1 MTRMTRKERRAADQ
15 AEYEAS
21 LRRAAEAQKEQ
32 KVDQQLRRPATVS
45 NNAGDLGLIFGPL
58 GLAIGAAMD
67 IKEAKKKADQ

>member
-1 MTRMTRKERRAADQ
+1 MTRDERRAADQ

-21 LRRAAEAQKEQ
+21 LKRAAEAQKEQ
-32 KVDQQLRRPATVS
+32 RVDQPLRRPVAAS

-67 IKEAKKKADQ
+67 IKEAKKKAAQ

>member
-1 MTRMTRKERRAADQ
+1 MTRKERQAADR

-21 LRRAAEAQKEQ
+21 LKRAAEAHQEQ
-32 KVDQQLRRPATVS
+32 TVDQAARRPVAAS

-67 IKEAKKKADQ
+67 IKEAKKKAAQ